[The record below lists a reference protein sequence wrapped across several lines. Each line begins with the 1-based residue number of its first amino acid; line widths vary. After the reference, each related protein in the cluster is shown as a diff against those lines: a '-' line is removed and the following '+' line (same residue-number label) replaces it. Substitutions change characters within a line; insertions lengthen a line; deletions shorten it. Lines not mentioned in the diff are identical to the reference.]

1 MNIYVGIG
9 NLTKAVDLRYTQ
21 SNLAIAKF
29 TLAINRPKTK
39 EGKQECDFINC
50 IAYGKTAE
58 SLSKHLDKGSKIS
71 VEGHIQTGSYEK
83 DGKKIYTT
91 DVSVERVQF
100 LDRKKKDDLENK
112 TDSEIIASVV
122 NEEQYQLPF

>member
-9 NLTKAVDLRYTQ
+9 NLTKTVDLRYTQ
-21 SNLAIAKF
+21 SNLAIARF
-29 TLAINRPKTK
+29 TLAINRQKTK

-58 SLSKHLDKGSKIS
+58 LLSKHLDKGSKIS

-91 DVSVERVQF
+91 DVAVERVQF

-112 TDSEIIASVV
+112 TDEEIIASVV

>member
-58 SLSKHLDKGSKIS
+58 SLSKHLDKGSKVS
-71 VEGHIQTGSYEK
+71 VEGHIQTGLYEK

-91 DVSVERVQF
+91 DVAVERVQF
-100 LDRKKKDDLENK
+100 LDRKKKNDLENK
-112 TDSEIIASVV
+112 TDAEIIASVV

>member
-21 SNLAIAKF
+21 SNLAIARF
-29 TLAINRPKTK
+29 TLAINRQKTK

-50 IAYGKTAE
+50 VAYGKTAE
-58 SLSKHLDKGSKIS
+58 LLSKHLDKGSKIS
-71 VEGHIQTGSYEK
+71 VEGHIQTGLYEK

-91 DVSVERVQF
+91 DVAVERVQF